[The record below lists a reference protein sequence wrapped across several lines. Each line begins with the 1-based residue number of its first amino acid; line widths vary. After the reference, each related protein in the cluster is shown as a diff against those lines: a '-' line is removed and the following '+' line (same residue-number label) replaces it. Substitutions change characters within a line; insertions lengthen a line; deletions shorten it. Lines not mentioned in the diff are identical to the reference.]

1 MEEIKGKIDEYREA
15 IDQHKIKVTLKDTD
29 VTPIPAGFT
38 LHPKKTLLH
47 KDSSTTSSSGKKA
60 VRKKE
65 RQLQSIVSLLI
76 RMRNT

>member
-1 MEEIKGKIDEYREA
+1 LEEIKGKIDEYREA

-47 KDSSTTSSSGKKA
+47 KDTSMQSSGKKGSKEDGAA
-60 VRKKE
+60 VA
-65 RQLQSIVSLLI
+65 INCVTF
-76 RMRNT
+76 N